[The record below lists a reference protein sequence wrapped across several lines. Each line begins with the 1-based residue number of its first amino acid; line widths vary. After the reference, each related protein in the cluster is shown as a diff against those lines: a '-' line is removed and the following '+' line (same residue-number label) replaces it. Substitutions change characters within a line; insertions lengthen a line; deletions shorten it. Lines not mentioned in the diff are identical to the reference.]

1 MDFWGCR
8 EGIRGKGKV
17 KKREEETDLLRK
29 FLFFG
34 QPQPKKTKQ
43 KETKN
48 SRHHW
53 GIISSFFKTQIR
65 SWWIIINEML
75 LSATGIKICG
85 AS

>member
-43 KETKN
+43 KGNQK
-48 SRHHW
+48 
-53 GIISSFFKTQIR
+53 FKT
-65 SWWIIINEML
+65 SLGNNFL
-75 LSATGIKICG
+75 FL
-85 AS
+85 